1 VLQQLSHFFW
11 HHKFYLP
18 VIEAGFTVK
27 SQSDLEVVVKKL
39 FIAIP
44 AICLCLPAL
53 SAFADTLELKNGSL
67 IQGTFISASAA
78 QISFRVGPRLQ
89 HYAVAE
95 VASVKFDPDL
105 IGSAHYGSNPRSS
118 GRSYTNAPSNSAAA
132 PRTANYPQDPLPN
145 NAAVQPPSN
154 SYPAPQPLNNASVR
168 PQVSTTPVGMG
179 NEISLPAGTRL
190 TIRMVDGVDS
200 DRNRVGERF
209 AAMLD
214 QPLYVNNVLVAA
226 KGTSVYGRFE
236 EAKQT
241 GQLTGKAEL
250 RLSLNG
256 IVVNGQ
262 NYPLSTGDYELS
274 GKSRSNNT
282 STRAGGGIASAGGG
296 IGSAIAAPIPTKGD
310 QIHVPSETLLDFALD
325 QPVTLPIAQT
335 R

>member
-1 VLQQLSHFFW
+1 MEAIRVLRGEVIRTRHRTVLQ
-11 HHKFYLP
+11 
-18 VIEAGFTVK
+18 
-27 SQSDLEVVVKKL
+27 
-39 FIAIP
+39 
-44 AICLCLPAL
+44 
-53 SAFADTLELKNGSL
+53 
-67 IQGTFISASAA
+67 
-78 QISFRVGPRLQ
+78 RPR
-89 HYAVAE
+89 
-95 VASVKFDPDL
+95 P
-105 IGSAHYGSNPRSS
+105 
-118 GRSYTNAPSNSAAA
+118 
-132 PRTANYPQDPLPN
+132 ANYSQDPLPN

-154 SYPAPQPLNNASVR
+154 NYPAPQPLNNASVR
-168 PQVSTTPVGMG
+168 PQVSSTPVGVG
-179 NEISLPAGTRL
+179 NEINLPAGTRL
-190 TIRMVDGVDS
+190 TIRMVDGIDS

-226 KGTSVYGRFE
+226 RGTSVYGRFE

-282 STRAGGGIASAGGG
+282 ATRAGGGIASAGGG
-296 IGSAIAAPIPTKGD
+296 IGSAMAAPIATKGD

>member
-1 VLQQLSHFFW
+1 M
-11 HHKFYLP
+11 K
-18 VIEAGFTVK
+18 K
-27 SQSDLEVVVKKL
+27 S
-39 FIAIP
+39 FIAIL

-89 HYAVAE
+89 HYAIAE
-95 VASVKFDPDL
+95 VTSVKFDPDL

-118 GRSYTNAPSNSAAA
+118 GRSYPNAPFNSASA
-132 PRTANYPQDPLPN
+132 PRPANYPQDPLPN
-145 NAAVQPPSN
+145 NAAVQPQTN
-154 SYPAPQPLNNASVR
+154 NYPAPQPVNNASAQ
-168 PQVSTTPVGMG
+168 PQVNSTPVGVG
-179 NEISLPAGTRL
+179 NEINVPAGTRL
-190 TIRMVDGVDS
+190 TIRMVDGIDS
-200 DRNRVGERF
+200 GRNRVGERF

-250 RLSLNG
+250 RLALNG

-274 GKSRSNNT
+274 GKSRSNT
-282 STRAGGGIASAGGG
+282 ATRAGGGIASAGGG
-296 IGSAIAAPIPTKGD
+296 VGSAMVAPIATKGD

>member
-1 VLQQLSHFFW
+1 M
-11 HHKFYLP
+11 
-18 VIEAGFTVK
+18 
-27 SQSDLEVVVKKL
+27 SDLEVVVKKL
-39 FIAIP
+39 LIAIL
-44 AICLCLPAL
+44 AICVCLPAL

-67 IQGTFISASAA
+67 IQGTFIGASAA

-95 VASVKFDPDL
+95 VASVKFDPEL
-105 IGSAHYGSNPRSS
+105 IGSAHYGSYPRSS
-118 GRSYTNAPSNSAAA
+118 GRNYTNAPSNSASASR
-132 PRTANYPQDPLPN
+132 PANYSQDPLPN

-154 SYPAPQPLNNASVR
+154 NYPAPQPLNNSSVR
-168 PQVSTTPVGMG
+168 PQISATPVGVG
-179 NEISLPAGTRL
+179 NEINLPAGTRL

-200 DRNRVGERF
+200 DRNRIGERF

-226 KGTSVYGRFE
+226 RGTSVYGRFE
-236 EAKQT
+236 EAKLT

-282 STRAGGGIASAGGG
+282 VTRSGGGIAAAGVGASG
-296 IGSAIAAPIPTKGD
+296 MAAPIVTKGD

-325 QPVTLPIAQT
+325 QPVTLPVTQT